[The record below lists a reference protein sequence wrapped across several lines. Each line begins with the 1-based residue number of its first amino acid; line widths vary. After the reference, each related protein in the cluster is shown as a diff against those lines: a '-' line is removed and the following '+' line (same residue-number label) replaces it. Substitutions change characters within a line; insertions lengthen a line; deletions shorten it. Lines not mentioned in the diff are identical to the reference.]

1 MAVLWIGNLLP
12 RIRSLY
18 RAEAI
23 DRTTVRHLTLASK
36 SQQKAWLALF
46 DDPDTYAPTGHQLKA
61 WLFGGQSIPVRFAL
75 FDLDRF
81 DGAIVADL
89 FGEDRYFADADAF
102 WTAQNAA
109 IEARRATYLEQGWS
123 DVVIVPPSEHF
134 HLWDHEKTP
143 KRKGGRVYV
152 HVRSSG
158 EVIVHEGYLSRRE
171 AQRVAAGQTP
181 DAPRPPR
188 PEITATMQTYLD
200 LHRHAAVRAALLGY
214 PGLALR
220 LMVAHAIGGSPLCR
234 VSPDP
239 QATRNDAVRES
250 VKLTSLAGFI
260 LVPFAL
266 WNRTS
271 FLAERV
277 LGNVV
282 SSGIKVMVLAVIVGI
297 SEARR
302 LRALEDENA
311 KLKKLLAEAMLDNVV
326 LSRRAA

>member
-123 DVVIVPPSEHF
+123 DVVIM
-134 HLWDHEKTP
+134 
-143 KRKGGRVYV
+143 
-152 HVRSSG
+152 
-158 EVIVHEGYLSRRE
+158 
-171 AQRVAAGQTP
+171 A
-181 DAPRPPR
+181 
-188 PEITATMQTYLD
+188 
-200 LHRHAAVRAALLGY
+200 AAVADYRPADVSESKIKKDASDS
-214 PGLALR
+214 GLTLELVR
-220 LMVAHAIGGSPLCR
+220 N
-234 VSPDP
+234 PDI
-239 QATRNDAVRES
+239 
-250 VKLTSLAGFI
+250 LAG
-260 LVPFAL
+260 
-266 WNRTS
+266 
-271 FLAERV
+271 
-277 LGNVV
+277 LGHAPHD
-282 SSGIKVMVLAVIVGI
+282 GTLLVGI
-297 SEARR
+297 DYQLLRDGSEQQASIR
-302 LRALEDENA
+302 LPGGGP
-311 KLKKLLAEAMLDNVV
+311 
-326 LSRRAA
+326 